1 MTMSPSTDL
10 GQMLLVSYNAA
21 MSSGGDMAKGLRPPL
36 FHFSFFFL
44 YNQSLPVCFSFSVL
58 LLRHYA
64 DLRSQPQYVDKVVL

>member
-21 MSSGGDMAKGLRPPL
+21 MSSGGDVVKGLRPPYST
-36 FHFSFFFL
+36 FFSFFTAKVYSF
-44 YNQSLPVCFSFSVL
+44 VFSFSVL